1 MENLDKRFIFL
12 SKLEEN
18 FGYNF
23 TCRVF
28 PQFHERKKIA
38 RCRYPIQRR
47 LQLFIFFRSEKS
59 KYTEYY
65 SNNNIS
71 LPFQTVKINQFSL
84 ISTHFETNSGNQTI
98 ANYWKSG
105 REEGEGSVPRSSL
118 RRYAISFPPPPLGAR
133 GGPRKGS
140 ISGVGRNSHGSR
152 N

>member
-1 MENLDKRFIFL
+1 MENLDKRFTFL

-47 LQLFIFFRSEKS
+47 IHYNYLSFSGTKSQNTLNIIVIIIF
-59 KYTEYY
+59 
-65 SNNNIS
+65 
-71 LPFQTVKINQFSL
+71 PFQTVKINQFSL

>member
-1 MENLDKRFIFL
+1 MENLDKRFTFL

-47 LQLFIFFRSEKS
+47 IHYNYLSFSGAKSQNTLNIIVIIIF
-59 KYTEYY
+59 
-65 SNNNIS
+65 
-71 LPFQTVKINQFSL
+71 PFQTVKINQFSL

-118 RRYAISFPPPPLGAR
+118 RRYAISFPPPSLGAR
-133 GGPRKGS
+133 GGSRKGS